1 MLYLVEERCRAVF
14 DISFRFR
21 LFDSSGRQKETRKGN
36 LCQHQNFK
44 SPFLSERSIDRMF
57 ILGGLIKASADGP
70 AVMSSQRQAQRLAC
84 AKARR
89 AANNRYQKLSKTL
102 SKKLAKMSQHYD
114 TKVYYIAYRNG
125 RFHGFASADETGRLW
140 SPPSQSSLLR
150 SPYLVD
156 ND

>member
-1 MLYLVEERCRAVF
+1 MASSFSLV
-14 DISFRFR
+14 R
-21 LFDSSGRQKETRKGN
+21 LSKSKKETRNDN
-36 LCQHQNFK
+36 LCQHQN
-44 SPFLSERSIDRMF
+44 SESLFLSERSIDRMF
-57 ILGGLIKASADGP
+57 ILCRLVNVSDEGP
-70 AVMSSQRQAQRLAC
+70 AVMSSQGQAHRLAY

-102 SKKLAKMSQHYD
+102 SKKLAKMSQQYD

-140 SPPSQSSLLR
+140 SPPSQSCLVR
-150 SPYLVD
+150 SPYLID

>member
-1 MLYLVEERCRAVF
+1 VQQWILHLV
-14 DISFRFR
+14 FR
-21 LFDSSGRQKETRKGN
+21 LFHRGLKKETREGS
-36 LCQHQNFK
+36 LCQHQNSK
-44 SPFLSERSIDRMF
+44 SLFLSERSIDRMF
-57 ILGGLIKASADGP
+57 ILGDLIKASDDSP

-102 SKKLAKMSQHYD
+102 SKKLAKMSQHCEA
-114 TKVYYIAYRNG
+114 KVYYIAYRNG

-140 SPPSQSSLLR
+140 SPPSQSCLVC
-150 SPYLVD
+150 SPYLID